1 MTNRQKG
8 SADSREAGLV
18 LVLVLV
24 FTAALLLLGTA
35 LISTAASENLIA
47 AYQGQDIRKYY
58 LAEAGLEA
66 GLALIRHDFYCEQV
80 LTGNLMD
87 GSYRVSFEDLS
98 ATGRIIRS
106 AGTIGDFTLE
116 LEVYVELNPD
126 GTITIG
132 KWQRL

>member
-1 MTNRQKG
+1 MLTCC
-8 SADSREAGLV
+8 EEGLV

-47 AYQGQDIRKYY
+47 AYQGQDIRKQY

-66 GLALIRHDFYCEQV
+66 GLALIRYDFFSEQV
-80 LTGNLMD
+80 LVGNLMD
-87 GSYRVSFEDLS
+87 GSYRVSFENVG
-98 ATGRIIRS
+98 AGGRRIRS

-126 GTITIG
+126 GTIIIG
-132 KWQRL
+132 QWQRL